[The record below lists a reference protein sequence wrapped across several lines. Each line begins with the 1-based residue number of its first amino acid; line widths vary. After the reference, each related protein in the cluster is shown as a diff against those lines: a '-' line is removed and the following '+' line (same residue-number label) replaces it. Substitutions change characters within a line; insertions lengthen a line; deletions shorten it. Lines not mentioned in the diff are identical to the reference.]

1 MIKRKK
7 AVEKS
12 VSLLFVSGFNWPS
25 RSRASLPSLAVE
37 IAKREKV
44 GWVVIGGNTVNGKEL
59 NALLSQRLKERL
71 REVAP
76 KDRDEMRE
84 QITEDFIY
92 EMAAE
97 LDEFLPVLKKIKYHI
112 VVAEKVYDKAI
123 GLKVLNVLQ
132 KMRKDINIHEDPET
146 RFPIQLP
153 GFEDMRVIVPR
164 KTPWFYENVTGLM
177 QRLINGFA
185 TRTFSP
191 KPGIIL
197 VGCTGVG
204 AYIPNYKGVPAIAA
218 PTCHKIDEQLS
229 TENMVGCVVVKISNN
244 KEKGKFHIVPKFYD
258 FRTAIFRERDFIL
271 PKGVDGPQ
279 KEVLEAL
286 KPGNTSVTNI
296 RFRINYPQSGERK
309 NWSLEKTKKYVEQLK
324 SRGLITYNKRGNRY
338 EISEDLSKQVRITL
352 NQFLEGSRDLTTV
365 VKSCWHVGALK
376 GLYHTVLRDEPLL
389 AADADAIISNGDI
402 EQGISH
408 NYEYNGELLPIMNG
422 PDKHGLLAAKMQAWI
437 IERVFEIRYAKSGMK
452 HAKAEDVIKK
462 CLIPFYYKHGN
473 HDEPRFSSSK
483 NAIPLLIFDIELRR
497 LLVEW
502 TMQFLAGQGFR
513 DLDMKFVDRLVNA
526 RIVRIGES
534 RITKINGIPVGVK
547 HPFQA
552 RTKSKGAR
560 IQETSG
566 FFIETSKGNPDEALR
581 NVSVVFV
588 ANFHEATTI
597 CSSQWGKTMV
607 GVMTPSQLYDSTF
620 ESNQNKVVE
629 HGLAKSR
636 VCLNPEGKLLWT
648 SVEYSMDI
656 AEKDRKIVLAEH
668 PTNKDVSELCTELS
682 ESFNMPWR

>member
-12 VSLLFVSGFNWPS
+12 VSLLFVSGFNFPS
-25 RSRASLPSLAVE
+25 RSRASLPNLAVE

-44 GWVVIGGNTVNGKEL
+44 GFIVVGGNVLDGKEL
-59 NALLSQRLKERL
+59 NASLSQRLKDRL
-71 REVAP
+71 REFEP
-76 KDRDEMRE
+76 KDRDEARE
-84 QITEDFIY
+84 QITEDFIF
-92 EMAAE
+92 ETAAE

-112 VVAEKVYDKAI
+112 VVAEKVYDKPI
-123 GLKVLNVLQ
+123 GLRVLNALQ
-132 KMRKDINIHEDPET
+132 KMRKDIRIYEDPEAKFT
-146 RFPIQLP
+146 IQLP
-153 GFEDMRVIVPR
+153 GFGDMRVIVPR

-191 KPGIIL
+191 KPGLLL
-197 VGCTGVG
+197 VGCTGV
-204 AYIPNYKGVPAIAA
+204 AAFIPNYKGVPAIAA

-229 TENMVGCVVVKISNN
+229 TENMVGCVVVKIIR
-244 KEKGKFHIVPKFYD
+244 KEKDSFQILPKFYD
-258 FRTAIFRERDFIL
+258 FRTAIFREKDFIL

-279 KEVLEAL
+279 KDVLEAL
-286 KPGNTSVTNI
+286 KPGNTSITNI
-296 RFRINYPQSGERK
+296 RFRVNHPQGGDPK
-309 NWSLEKTKKYVEQLK
+309 NWSVEKTKRYVEQLK
-324 SRGLITYNKRGNRY
+324 SRGLVTYNKRGNRY
-338 EISEDLSKQVRITL
+338 EISDDLTKQVRITL
-352 NQFLEGSRDLTTV
+352 NQFLEGGKELTTV

-376 GLYHTVLRDEPLL
+376 GLYHTVLRDEPQL
-389 AADADAIISNGDI
+389 AVDADAIISNGDI

-437 IERVFEIRYAKSGMK
+437 IERVFELRYAKSGMN
-452 HAKAEDVIKK
+452 HEKAEDVIRK

-497 LLVEW
+497 LLIEW
-502 TMQFLAGQGFR
+502 TMQFLAEHGFR
-513 DLDMKFVDRLVNA
+513 DLDMKLVDRLVNA
-526 RIVRIGES
+526 RVVRIGES
-534 RITKINGIPVGVK
+534 RITKIKGIPVGVK

-566 FFIETSKGNPDEALR
+566 FFMETSKENPDESLR
-581 NVSVVFV
+581 NVVIVFV

-597 CSSQWGKTMV
+597 CSSSWGKTMV

-629 HGLAKSR
+629 HGLAKSK
-636 VCLNPEGKLLWT
+636 VCLNPSGQLLWT

-656 AEKDRKIVLAEH
+656 DKEDRKIVLAEH
-668 PTNKDVSELCTELS
+668 PTNKDVSELCTKLS
-682 ESFNMPWR
+682 ESFNMVWR